1 MLDGVYKVI
10 TYMPRNVLK
19 LIYKY
24 KKESVI

>member
-10 TYMPRNVLK
+10 THMPRNALK